1 LKIFL
6 NEDKLNDEYESLTF
20 PQLLDTIKEN
30 LEDSILKQIYVNG
43 IEVNEKYLQDSFLKK
58 EDIKVVKFTT
68 QTTKELITDTLKQ
81 IDNYLPKL
89 KKGTLDTV
97 NHFRNDEIE
106 KGNNKYQYIIEGLEW
121 YTGVI
126 SKIVSLL
133 GNEDIYNKGQEM
145 LNELNKTLTEIMVT
159 HKKDDLVLLADILEY
174 EIVDYIDDFIEFNN
188 KIKNWVNK

>member
-1 LKIFL
+1 MKIFL